1 MLNFW
6 KKFVLK
12 KCFGFVNSGL
22 ENLNITGTMGNFRKN
37 KKFSRSYDLVGR
49 LFHVGFFWDKKYAKF
64 LIKLRIEKMF
74 YSFVNRGLEN
84 VEISNKPWQQM
95 KKI

>member
-1 MLNFW
+1 
-6 KKFVLK
+6 LK

-49 LFHVGFFWDKKYAKF
+49 LFHVGFF
-64 LIKLRIEKMF
+64 
-74 YSFVNRGLEN
+74 
-84 VEISNKPWQQM
+84 
-95 KKI
+95 